1 MAGCARGGQRVA
13 RPVLGM
19 GLTWAP
25 RPDSGTQRQATG
37 PGPRSALP
45 GSDRHPDAKRKPRT
59 SDPTYK
65 VVHKFL
71 DLAFELCELRL
82 ATYV

>member
-37 PGPRSALP
+37 P
-45 GSDRHPDAKRKPRT
+45 DRGRPSRARIDITEA
-59 SDPTYK
+59 
-65 VVHKFL
+65 
-71 DLAFELCELRL
+71 
-82 ATYV
+82 